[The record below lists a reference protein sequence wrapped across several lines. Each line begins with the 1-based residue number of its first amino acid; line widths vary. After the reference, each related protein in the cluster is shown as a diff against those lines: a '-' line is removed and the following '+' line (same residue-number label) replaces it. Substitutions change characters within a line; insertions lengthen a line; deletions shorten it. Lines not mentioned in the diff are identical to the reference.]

1 MKKLIAFMALAAVM
15 TALTAC
21 GGGETSVDRAESAL
35 ESAQN
40 AIGEAADTKASQL
53 AEAAVGGMEI
63 SDGNA
68 ETELPDVDELI
79 DE

>member
-1 MKKLIAFMALAAVM
+1 MKKLTAFIALAAVM
-15 TALTAC
+15 TLLTAC

-40 AIGEAADTKASQL
+40 AIGEAADSKASQL
-53 AEAAVGGMEI
+53 AEAAVGDMEI
-63 SDGNA
+63 PDENG

-79 DE
+79 DK

>member
-1 MKKLIAFMALAAVM
+1 MKKLITFIAIAAVM

-21 GGGETSVDRAESAL
+21 EGGETSVDRAESAL

-53 AEAAVGGMEI
+53 AEAAVGDMEI
-63 SDGNA
+63 SMGNA
-68 ETELPDVDELI
+68 ETELPDINELK
-79 DE
+79 E

>member
-1 MKKLIAFMALAAVM
+1 MKKIITFIALAAVM

-21 GGGETSVDRAESAL
+21 GGGETSVDRAEIAL

-53 AEAAVGGMEI
+53 AEAAVGDLEI
-63 SDGNA
+63 PEGNA
-68 ETELPDVDELI
+68 ETELPDINDMI